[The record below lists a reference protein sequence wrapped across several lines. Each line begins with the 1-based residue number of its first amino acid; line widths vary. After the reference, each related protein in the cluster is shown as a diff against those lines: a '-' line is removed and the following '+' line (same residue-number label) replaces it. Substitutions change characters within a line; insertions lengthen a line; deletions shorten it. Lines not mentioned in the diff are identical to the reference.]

1 MCFQC
6 GAGAD
11 GLWYNEPLMG
21 AAFDVQ
27 CPCCK
32 ARLTISPEARAV
44 VAHKEA
50 APPKPVA
57 SLDEGVAV
65 VKKDPERRAGLFAQS
80 LESEKSKA
88 DRLKKSFNDL
98 LQKAKDDPDAPRPLR
113 DMDLD

>member
-1 MCFQC
+1 MS
-6 GAGAD
+6 
-11 GLWYNEPLMG
+11 
-21 AAFDVQ
+21 AAFDVH

-32 ARLTISPEARAV
+32 AQLTVSPEARAV
-44 VAHKEA
+44 VSHKA
-50 APPKPVA
+50 ATPPKPVA

-80 LESEKSKA
+80 LETEKSKA

-98 LQKAKDDPDAPRPLR
+98 LQKAKEDPDAPRPVR

>member
-1 MCFQC
+1 M
-6 GAGAD
+6 GRTWV
-11 GLWYNEPLMG
+11 WYNTHLMS
-21 AAFDVQ
+21 AAFDVH

-32 ARLTISPEARAV
+32 AQLTVSPEARAV
-44 VAHKEA
+44 VSHKA
-50 APPKPVA
+50 ATPPKPVA

-80 LESEKSKA
+80 LETEKSKA

-98 LQKAKDDPDAPRPLR
+98 LQKAKEDPDAPRPVR